1 MEDSL
6 WSSWGGFG
14 SFKAAVM
21 EFFRRKKS
29 VDNEAR
35 HDDLKRNVEV
45 TAHKEGLD
53 ELLERLGVNKHT
65 GLSSDAAKAALAA
78 HGPNQLTPPRQTP
91 AWVKF
96 FKELTGFFSLL
107 LWGGSILCFAGY
119 AIDRSKDHLF
129 LGIVLVV
136 VVVVTGIFSFV
147 QNSKS
152 ESLMNSFKN
161 MLPPKVKVMRD
172 GTTDEVISTQI
183 VPGDIVFVEAGDLV
197 PADLRVLECSDN
209 FQVDNA
215 ALTGES
221 EPQKRRPICSHDDPL
236 ETQNLCFF
244 GTQVPEGSCKGL
256 VIETGDKTVMGRIA
270 ALAMSTKNEQTP
282 INKEIH
288 SFVLVISA
296 IAMFL
301 GVLFFFLNIGV
312 GTPYIENLVFMIGII
327 VANVPEGLLATVTV
341 CLTLT
346 AKRMHAKKVLVK
358 NLEGVETLGST
369 TCICSDKTGTLTQ
382 NIMTVA
388 RVVYGGLNSFV
399 TEDAPSSFTGGSK
412 TYEPSNICFQKL
424 LRCAALC
431 NTATFNESSKYEH
444 EEDSETKKLDEF
456 GNFIPVPFKGLVTQ
470 GDGSTIETYNW
481 KPVGNASECA
491 MIKLVQSESTQS
503 SNDIGVDSIR
513 RSHPTKFA
521 IPFNSKNK
529 YQVHVHECS
538 TTGETVV
545 LMKGA
550 PERIL
555 DRCTHAVIGG
565 KVVELTESERLN
577 IISQQEALSSNGLRC
592 LGFAELQ
599 LDPNV
604 YHKGYKYS
612 ADDDETYSPNFPIGD
627 RKDSSVDK
635 NGRVQNPKSCQG
647 LVFLGMM
654 ALIDPPR
661 PAVPAAVEK
670 CKTAGIKVIMV
681 TGDHPITAK
690 AIAYKVGVLWSKTRN
705 DMEKDNARFGREPG
719 HLEYENPG
727 DAEAIVVPGHTISVD
742 MDESDWDFIL
752 SHRQIVFARTS
763 PQQKLVIVENCQR
776 QGHIVA
782 VTGDGV
788 NDSPAIKKADIGIAM
803 GIMGSEVSKN
813 AADMILL
820 DDNFAS
826 IVKGVEEGRLIF
838 DNLKKSIAYTIQ
850 SNIPEITPF
859 LAFIIFAI
867 PLPLTTFLILAID
880 LGTDMIP
887 AISMAY
893 EQPEADIMKRPPRNS
908 KTDRLVSNRM
918 IQFSYGQIGLI
929 QALAG
934 FFTYMIVLN
943 DYGYPPKILI
953 NRGHSEVWGHQP
965 LFCKFQGG
973 HYVNLDGTINDNLNP
988 SVDPPTREYPFW
1000 FEGLDGELVTC
1011 GYPYNNFAGD
1021 GTPLDFDF
1029 RDSSSYSA
1037 TRGKHTAT
1045 IESYEAMTQNHFFEY
1060 IPWRGRTSSFWDNRY
1075 LSWNT
1080 DEANSPG
1087 NLGKNVEMLPYFGG
1101 RPAGLWSLCEQTDDS
1116 NCEGQFCGERGSA
1129 EIRGAHVPPIITNAD
1144 PSNFNFADCPNQQD
1158 MTSSLYDRALYC
1170 NGQGSETLLGSK
1182 CANVNKYDLDS
1193 NIAYPQNPFQTFYC
1207 MGFNMEN
1214 KDSCGRL
1221 TDEAE
1226 TLPFCDSSGNV
1237 CGTFGN
1243 KDADCT
1249 FMCEGFCYWPGSE
1262 ATNPTNPDQ
1271 VSTFQQFQS
1280 ETPGTD
1286 NNYKQCTNTAS
1297 SESAF
1302 EALKHAQAAFF
1313 VSIVIGQI
1321 AGLLVCKTRWLSI
1334 KSQGMKNR
1342 FMLFGIGTEI
1352 LLVCAIAYLK
1362 PMNIALGTRNIK
1374 FVHWFPAIPFAI
1386 FIFCYDETRKALM
1399 RATSKERT
1407 DPVTRQVVRESGW
1420 IERNFAY

>member
-1 MEDSL
+1 M
-6 WSSWGGFG
+6 
-14 SFKAAVM
+14 
-21 EFFRRKKS
+21 
-29 VDNEAR
+29 DNEAQ
-35 HDDLKRNVEV
+35 HNDLRRNVEV
-45 TAHKEGLD
+45 TAHKEDLE
-53 ELLERLGVNKHT
+53 ELLERLGVNQHT
-65 GLSSDAAKAALAA
+65 GLGNDAAKALLGE
-78 HGPNQLTPPRQTP
+78 HGENVLTPPKQTP
-91 AWVKF
+91 TWVKF
-96 FKELTGFFSLL
+96 LKELTGFFSLL
-107 LWGGSILCFAGY
+107 LWGGSFLCFAGY
-119 AIDRSKDHLF
+119 IIDRSQDHLF

-152 ESLMNSFKN
+152 ESLMNSFKS
-161 MLPPKVKVMRD
+161 MLPPKVKVLRSS
-172 GTTDEVISTQI
+172 TTDEVMSTHI
-183 VPGDIVFVEAGDLV
+183 VPGDIVFVEAGDLI
-197 PADLRVLECSDN
+197 PADIRVLECSDN

-221 EPQKRRPICSHDDPL
+221 EPQKRRPACTHDDPL

-244 GTQVPEGSCKGL
+244 GTQVPEGSCKGV
-256 VIETGDKTVMGRIA
+256 VIETGDGTVMGRIA

-288 SFVLVISA
+288 HFILVISA

-301 GVLFFFLNIGV
+301 GVLFFFLNIMI

-388 RVVYGGLNSFV
+388 RIVYGGNNAFV
-399 TEDAPSSFTGGSK
+399 TEDAPSSFTSGNK
-412 TYEPSNICFQKL
+412 TYDPTNVCFQKL
-424 LRCAALC
+424 MRCSALC
-431 NTATFNESSKYEH
+431 NVATFNESSKWEYD
-444 EEDSETKKLDEF
+444 EDGETKKVDEF
-456 GNFIPVPFKGLVTQ
+456 GNHIPVSFKGLLTQ
-470 GDGSTIETYNW
+470 GDGTTIESYNW

-491 MIKLVQSESTQS
+491 MIKFVQSEASHS
-503 SNDIGVDSIR
+503 SDDSDVDAIR
-513 RSHPTKFA
+513 SSHPTKFA

-529 YQVHVHECS
+529 YQVHVHES
-538 TTGETVV
+538 SKNGQHVV

-550 PERIL
+550 PERVL
-555 DRCTHAVIGG
+555 SRCTHAMISG
-565 KVVELTESERLN
+565 KIVELTPDERMN
-577 IISQQEALSSNGLRC
+577 IECQQESLSANGLRC
-592 LGFAELQ
+592 LGFAELE
-599 LDPNV
+599 LDPKV
-604 YHKGYKYS
+604 YNNNYKYAS
-612 ADDDETYSPNFPIGD
+612 DDDDTYSPNFPIGD
-627 RKDSSVDK
+627 QRDVSRDK
-635 NGRVQNPKSCQG
+635 NGREQNPISCKG

-661 PAVPAAVEK
+661 PAVPGAVEK

-681 TGDHPITAK
+681 TGDHPVTAQ
-690 AIAYKVGVLWSKTRN
+690 AIAYKVGILWSKTRGDIQKEN
-705 DMEKDNARFGREPG
+705 IKLGREPG
-719 HLEYENPG
+719 DNDYENPD
-727 DAEAIVVPGHTISVD
+727 DADAIVVPGHTISVD
-742 MDESDWDFIL
+742 MKESDWDFIL
-752 SHRQIVFARTS
+752 NHRQIVFARTS
-763 PQQKLVIVENCQR
+763 PQQKLIIVENCQR

-893 EQPEADIMKRPPRNS
+893 EKPEADIMKRPPRNS
-908 KTDRLVSNRM
+908 KTDRLVTNRM
-918 IQFSYGQIGLI
+918 IQFSYGQIGMI

-934 FFTYMIVLN
+934 FFTYMVVLN
-943 DYGYPPKILI
+943 DYGYPPSILI

-965 LFCKFQGG
+965 MFCKFKGG
-973 HYVNLDGTINDNLNP
+973 HYVNLDGDINADLNP

-1000 FEGLDGELVTC
+1000 LEGLDGELHTC
-1011 GYPYNNFAGD
+1011 GYAYNNFAGD
-1021 GTPLDFDF
+1021 GKPSKFNF
-1029 RDSSSYSA
+1029 QDSTTYTTGQ
-1037 TRGKHTAT
+1037 TRGKHANT
-1045 IESYEAMTQNHFFEY
+1045 IESYEALTQNHFFEY

-1080 DEANSPG
+1080 NESNGPG
-1087 NLGKNVEMLPYFGG
+1087 NLGEYVEMSPYFGG
-1101 RPAGLWSLCEQTDDS
+1101 RPAGLWSLCGQTADTTCD
-1116 NCEGQFCGERGSA
+1116 GQFCGKQGSA
-1129 EIRGAHVPPIITNAD
+1129 ELRGAHVPALSLNAD
-1144 PSNFNFADCPNQQD
+1144 PSRFDYSNCPNQQQ

-1170 NGQGSETLLGSK
+1170 NGQGSETLPNSTQSG
-1182 CANVNKYDLDS
+1182 CMDVNKYDLDS
-1193 NIAYPQNPFQTFYC
+1193 DNPIAFPNNPFQTFYC
-1207 MGFNMEN
+1207 MGFNFDN
-1214 KDSCGRL
+1214 QDSCGRL
-1221 TDEAE
+1221 TDDAGS
-1226 TLPFCDSSGNV
+1226 LPFCDANGDV
-1237 CGTFGN
+1237 CGILSDEG
-1243 KDADCT
+1243 KESDCMY
-1249 FMCEGFCYWPGSE
+1249 MCEGYCYWPGSE
-1262 ATNPTNPDQ
+1262 AKNPNKLDQ
-1271 VSTFQQFQS
+1271 DSTFEQFQK
-1280 ETPGTD
+1280 EIPGTD
-1286 NNYKQCTNTAS
+1286 SSQYQQCLNIAS
-1297 SESAF
+1297 SESAY
-1302 EALKHAQAAFF
+1302 EALKHAQGAFF

-1334 KSQGMKNR
+1334 KSQGMKNT

-1352 LLVCAIAYLK
+1352 LLVCWLAYFK
-1362 PMNIALGTRNIK
+1362 PINIALGTRNIK
-1374 FVHWFPAIPFAI
+1374 FVHWLPAIPFAI
-1386 FIFCYDETRKALM
+1386 FIFCFDETRKVLM

-1407 DPVTRQVVRESGW
+1407 DPISCQTVRDAGW